1 MPNKYFLKCER
12 EKQVKKKNTKKMHFL
27 PNNTQQKKI
36 NKISRIIYG

>member
-1 MPNKYFLKCER
+1 MRKGKTS
-12 EKQVKKKNTKKMHFL
+12 KKKNTKKMHFL

>member
-12 EKQVKKKNTKKMHFL
+12 EKQVKKNTKKMHFL